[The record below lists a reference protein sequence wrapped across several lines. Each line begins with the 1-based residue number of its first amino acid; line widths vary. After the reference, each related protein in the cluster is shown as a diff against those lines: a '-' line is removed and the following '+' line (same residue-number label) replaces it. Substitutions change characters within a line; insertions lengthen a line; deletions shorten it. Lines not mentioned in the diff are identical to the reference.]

1 MTEYELVDT
10 FYSIAAL
17 SDQLMG
23 SFITLLFAFLVA
35 SYLVSDKLDRRM
47 TIVVITLYSFMA
59 FRYVMLYYNV
69 SGDVATLADVLMQRR
84 IEPGSSLGWLEIQD
98 GISWVNAGTTGAM
111 FFGFVASIV
120 FFFYT
125 RHHRSE

>member
-1 MTEYELVDT
+1 MTEYELVDN

-111 FFGFVASIV
+111 FFGFAASIV